1 VKINEEMIAAHR
13 PTDWPALIGLPGVAA
28 FASPLPGHF
37 FSSSHDLF
45 PELADDSGDTVAML
59 AFTTS
64 LPTLAP
70 RLEWLAVDH
79 QSGGLCCD
87 HPHFVGLRLAIRPAM
102 VEPLRN
108 LARHYYE
115 AAGGHFYSANVL
127 ASDIVSYVGKL
138 ADLGVTCD
146 RSYRLLQEG
155 VYPID
160 ATPEA
165 LALIADNPPELDIV
179 QDRLGYGGLAILIL
193 AENSD

>member
-1 VKINEEMIAAHR
+1 MKITEEMIAGYR
-13 PTDWPALIGLPGVAA
+13 PTEWPGLIGLPNVGA
-28 FASPLPGHF
+28 FASTLPGHF
-37 FSSSHDLF
+37 FSGSHDLF
-45 PELADDSGDTVAML
+45 PELANDVGDTVAML

-70 RLEWLAVDH
+70 SLEWLAVDH
-79 QSGGLCCD
+79 QAGGLCCD
-87 HPHFVGLRLAIRPAM
+87 HPHFVGVRLAIRPAM
-102 VEPLRN
+102 VEPLHG
-108 LARHYYE
+108 LTRHYYE

-127 ASDIVSYVGKL
+127 ASDIVSYVEKL
-138 ADLGVTCD
+138 ANLGVTCD

-165 LALIADNPPELDIV
+165 LALIADNPPALDVV
-179 QDRLGYGGLAILIL
+179 QDRLGYGDLAILIL